1 MHMYICE
8 YICIQVCVYVYT
20 HTHTYIPYFLYLFSI
35 DDHLG
40 YFHVLA
46 IVNCATVNFGVHV
59 SFWISVFVFSGIYP
73 VVEVLSHMVVL
84 FSVFWWISILFSTVA
99 VPIYIPT
106 NSVWGFPFLH
116 ILANSCYYYYY
127 YFYDSHSGMCKVIS
141 DCTFTLCFSDD

>member
-1 MHMYICE
+1 MYTGMC
-8 YICIQVCVYVYT
+8 ICIY
-20 HTHTYIPYFLYLFSI
+20 THTYIYTILYLFSI

-40 YFHVLA
+40 YLYVLA

-84 FSVFWWISILFSTVA
+84 FSVFWWISILFSMAA

-116 ILANSCYYYYY
+116 ILANSYYYY

-141 DCTFTLCFSDD
+141 DCTFTLRFSDD